1 MKWLNLLSIHLYRQL
16 QTKSV
21 TAQNDALCMCTVYI
35 NTCIAELS
43 NSMLFLSQGCL
54 FACEIRRFC
63 QLLRN
68 GNVRSIEAFCCP
80 PQSLVFETPE
90 WVELRRLIDPAS
102 LLHKSFVESCEG
114 QGVCGISKKQPSSGV
129 MVVKDDTT
137 LVKFCDSFRL
147 VLALTHTL
155 THTLT
160 HSLTHAVTYSL
171 THSLRSNANYSV
183 FL

>member
-1 MKWLNLLSIHLYRQL
+1 
-16 QTKSV
+16 
-21 TAQNDALCMCTVYI
+21 
-35 NTCIAELS
+35 
-43 NSMLFLSQGCL
+43 MLVLFFYSQGCL

-80 PQSLVFETPE
+80 PQSTVFVTPE
-90 WVELRRLIDPAS
+90 WVELKSLIDPAS

-114 QGVCGISKKQPSSGV
+114 QGVCAVSKKQPSSGV

-147 VLALTHTL
+147 VLALTHSPAHL
-155 THTLT
+155 TIPLLT
-160 HSLTHAVTYSL
+160 HSLTHPLTHSL
-171 THSLRSNANYSV
+171 THSLTHPFTHSLLIDPKIFTV
-183 FL
+183 FVA